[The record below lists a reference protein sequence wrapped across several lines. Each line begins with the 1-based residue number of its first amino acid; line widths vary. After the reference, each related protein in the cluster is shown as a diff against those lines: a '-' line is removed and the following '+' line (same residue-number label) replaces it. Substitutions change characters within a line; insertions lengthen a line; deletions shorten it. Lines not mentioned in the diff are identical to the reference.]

1 MAINETP
8 WLIATKSAGNMT
20 LRNVNG
26 QNIAQKKRA
35 KGTYTSS
42 PETIGAHLAAALL
55 WPLFRKATGVVRKA
69 FTSKLAKQPAA
80 SAWYSY
86 QYNNTLGSTPVITP
100 VLNLDDV
107 IFGKGVM
114 TQYAMDTPVADVSAL
129 TVAFGFIGIPPGG
142 DPTAELTD
150 RLSVVLINDDATDP
164 VASALSYPN
173 VAARSA
179 TAATLDVP
187 TGWMAAGDTI
197 RIYSQWYG
205 AASTPTAG
213 TSSTTVLQTTVAVA

>member
-1 MAINETP
+1 MLSRSP
-8 WLIATKSAGNMT
+8 WLQANQSAADMT
-20 LRNVNG
+20 ARTVNG
-26 QNIAQKKRA
+26 QLVLQKKRA
-35 KGTYTSS
+35 KGTFTSS
-42 PETIGAHLAAALL
+42 PETLGAHMAAAIV
-55 WPLFRKATGVVRKA
+55 WPIFRKATGVIRKC

-80 SAWYSY
+80 SAWYKY
-86 QYNNTLGSTPVITP
+86 QYANALGSTPVITP
-100 VLNLDDV
+100 VLNLDNV

-129 TVAFGFIGIPPGG
+129 TVTFGFIGIPPGG

-150 RLSVVLINDDATDP
+150 RLSIVLINDDATEP
-164 VASALSYPN
+164 IASALSYPN

-187 TGWMAAGDTI
+187 TGWMAVGNTI

-205 AASTPTAG
+205 DVSTPTAG